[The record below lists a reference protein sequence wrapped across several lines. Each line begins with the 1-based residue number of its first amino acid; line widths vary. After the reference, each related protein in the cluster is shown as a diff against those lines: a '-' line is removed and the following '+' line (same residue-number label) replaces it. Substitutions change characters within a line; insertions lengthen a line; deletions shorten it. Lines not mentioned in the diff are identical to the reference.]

1 MKRIYYVSSIALIAA
16 AVAGCN
22 SSFDVKTDSNS
33 GLTINSTT
41 NNGSDSVNK
50 SSWTGSDGKMN
61 SISNEIKV
69 SNGKSMRVSA
79 RNINGLET
87 KLEAKGDVVF
97 LKGKATKL
105 PADAKVTL
113 FEKRDGIKKEGEL
126 RSDGTQIK
134 VWINKGGKFEPGSA
148 EDQAWADNLVA
159 SFNWDDTPDPEK
171 KKELATIKLDDQRF
185 AKKLATLHY
194 AKDITEVLMDKV
206 NSPSLSAAEQA
217 ALIDVTLD
225 KVQYDKDQKA
235 ILLKLIERKDLSK
248 SASTHLLDNLEKIH
262 YEADRKLI
270 QRKLFDRASAK

>member
-1 MKRIYYVSSIALIAA
+1 VKRISYVSSLALVAV

-22 SSFDVKTDSNS
+22 SSFDVKTESNS

-41 NNGSDSVNK
+41 SNGSDSVNK
-50 SSWTGSDGKMN
+50 SSWTSADGKMN
-61 SISNEIKV
+61 SISNETKV
-69 SNGKSMRVSA
+69 SDGKTMRVSA

-97 LKGKATKL
+97 LKGKASKV

-134 VWINKGGKFEPGSA
+134 VWIKKGGKLEPGTA

-171 KKELATIKLDDQRF
+171 KKELAAIKVDDPQF
-185 AKKLATLHY
+185 SKKLATLHY
-194 AKDITEVLMDKV
+194 AKDITEVLMEKV
-206 NSPSLSAAEQA
+206 SLPSLSTSEQT
-217 ALIDVTLD
+217 ALIDATLE
-225 KVQYDKDQKA
+225 KAHYDKDQKA
-235 ILLKLIERKDLSK
+235 ILLKLIERKDLAK
-248 SASTHLLDNLEKIH
+248 AASTHLLDNLEKIH

>member
-1 MKRIYYVSSIALIAA
+1 MKRISYVSSLALIAV

-41 NNGSDSVNK
+41 SNGSDSVNK
-50 SSWTGSDGKMN
+50 SSWTGADGKLN

-69 SNGKSMRVSA
+69 SNGKSMRVST

-134 VWINKGGKFEPGSA
+134 VWIKKSGKFEPGSA